1 MLNTRT
7 VLAVS
12 AIRGLGRLLFGPG
25 TAAFNQLLFGNV
37 SEVLLVWSL
46 LSGYVLILYLGVAAG
61 VASLIGQRRKEP
73 LVLLGVI
80 VLYTALISSGPEA
93 YSRFRTPLM
102 PPFAILAGV
111 GFASLGRRVQG
122 LTGSEIDWT
131 QPASD
136 TGAAA

>member
-1 MLNTRT
+1 MVPAL
-7 VLAVS
+7 
-12 AIRGLGRLLFGPG
+12 
-25 TAAFNQLLFGNV
+25 
-37 SEVLLVWSL
+37 
-46 LSGYVLILYLGVAAG
+46 GYVLILYLGVAAR

-93 YSRFRTPLM
+93 YGSRTPLM
-102 PPFAILAGV
+102 PPLAILAGV